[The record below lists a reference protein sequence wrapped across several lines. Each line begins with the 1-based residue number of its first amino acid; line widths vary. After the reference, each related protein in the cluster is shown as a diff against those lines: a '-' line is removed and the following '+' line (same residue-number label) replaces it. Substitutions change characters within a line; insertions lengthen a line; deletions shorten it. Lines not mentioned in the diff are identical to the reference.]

1 VSTAPLFDE
10 LYERYDKWFEKNVF
24 TAENE
29 VKLVK
34 LMVSGAPRPILEV
47 GVGTGY
53 FASKVEAE
61 VGLDPSMKMLS
72 IARMRNVEL
81 LIRGVGESL
90 PFGDEVFGTVL
101 IVVTLCFVDDPFRV
115 LKESFRVL
123 RREGLLVSCIV
134 PKDSPWGEF
143 YIKLGSQGHP
153 FYSKARFLTLKE
165 HEKLLELAGFKILYS
180 MGTLSYPPIGEPINE
195 EPSSNVND
203 KGFVCVKAT
212 KRS

>member
-180 MGTLSYPPIGEPINE
+180 MGTLSYPP
-195 EPSSNVND
+195 
-203 KGFVCVKAT
+203 
-212 KRS
+212 